1 MTTRGS
7 PSTLYYKELPP
18 MVQEALIARRLS
30 ALRQELGNALLVVNI
45 CVDVHRNHAHVL
57 HLLHATLRG
66 LTEHV
71 HAALDVLPAEDVDG
85 NPSGPQG
92 PRAYVRP

>member
-1 MTTRGS
+1 MAQDDVIDRC
-7 PSTLYYKELPP
+7 
-18 MVQEALIARRLS
+18 LS
-30 ALRQELGNALLVVNI
+30 ELRQEMGNALLVVNI

-57 HLLHATLRG
+57 RLLHATLRG

-85 NPSGPQG
+85 NPSAPQG
-92 PRAYVRP
+92 VLSSC